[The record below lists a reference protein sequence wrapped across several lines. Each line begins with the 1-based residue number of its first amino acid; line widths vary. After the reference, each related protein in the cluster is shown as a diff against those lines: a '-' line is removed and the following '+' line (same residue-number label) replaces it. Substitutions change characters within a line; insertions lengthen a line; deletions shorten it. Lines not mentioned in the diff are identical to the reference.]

1 MKKVFIKMIAL
12 CFLCCFCLTSC
23 FITNPPTPEPDDSTG
38 DSGNTLP
45 DDENTTPDD
54 SEEVTRPNKPDED
67 PSDDPV
73 DNPGDDPKP
82 EDDQPLKIL
91 FLGNSLMFFND
102 MPGLFRDMATAAG
115 KQVYVD
121 SVTRGSATISD
132 FAREYTDV
140 GAQAY
145 QKIQNER
152 WDYIIIEPSRRITP
166 YENTTYE
173 AELASAHLLQQMAAK
188 AGAKIL
194 LYCVWGNNDGTL
206 TQYDATDPANMIKGQ
221 VHYDYTRKMH
231 VEFLKKVNTEF
242 AEALGGVGVIDAGY
256 AFENSMAL
264 YPNINLY
271 DPDRRH
277 PSLEGSYLAAA
288 CVYATIYKQSPE
300 NIGFTGGTPLYFEM
314 QKTARITVI
323 DKTIPDL
330 TDIPEVIEQV
340 DDPNTY
346 DILFIG
352 SDLIDSYDITTPLTS
367 MVELGQNT
375 ALKIDYVTNTTG
387 VFSKLAQDTT
397 DFGMRDELARVKY
410 DAVILQVSRRCTPSA
425 ADVEASELAALKVIY
440 PIIAENCDNIYLY
453 TLNGSSNAAIFT
465 TASDPVNY
473 SKTGSNENA
482 TAAQMNVYYT
492 DITNAWAEEVGCG
505 VILQGNAWTE
515 FSPSTDAAKGYL
527 RACAIYNSIFEAE
540 VPDGVN
546 TNGIDATVADRI
558 EAVAKKHCL
567 PEEEDT
573 PVVVPEYDT
582 YDVLV
587 IGSKL
592 IDNNNADV
600 TTALSSMVTLGQG
613 KELHIQFISNDVG
626 VLNKLAKADTSDNFY
641 SEYKAAMTERKWDAI
656 VIQISR
662 RITPT
667 GTDVAASELEAL
679 KSIYGTLSDNCHN
692 IYLITL
698 IGSDNATVF
707 TTEGG
712 KIEYS
717 KTDYKESYSAAQ
729 MSEFYTELANEWAE
743 ELGCKVIDQ
752 GQARIKI
759 KTNSDAEKGYLRA
772 CCYYN
777 ALFGEK
783 IPDGASTN
791 NLSADRAQAIAKMV
805 EKVIFNIP
813 PTDLTALNE
822 AIALADQKDENSFT
836 PNSWV
841 AFAQALANAK
851 ALNSD
856 SEQADVDAAIVAL
869 NEAMTSLVARAD
881 FTAMNTAVEAA
892 NSKVQINY
900 TDATWAKLVEALAGV
915 ESINANSSQEEVD
928 AVTNALNDAIDH
940 LVIKADLTALNEA
953 ITLAESKN
961 ADSYT
966 TATWSVLADA
976 LANAKTLDE
985 NSPVDEVGNATV
997 ALNEAIAGLVLKA
1010 DLTALN
1016 EAIASAS
1023 ELNADEYTDAT
1034 WQALQDALNG
1044 ASGLTTE
1051 SVQADVDAAAKSIK
1065 DAIDALAIIPTL
1077 PEYDTYDVLFIGSD
1091 LINDE
1096 YIAPSL
1102 SSMISLGQGKELYLK
1117 YVNDGIGVI
1126 NRLATHDEISS
1137 GNDVYLL
1144 LREALAERRW
1154 DAIIIQFSR
1163 RCTPGSSVVESEF
1176 NALKSIYPI
1185 LTANTDNIYL
1195 FTLNGSENP
1204 SVFTTGDAIAY
1215 TKTGETYTATKD
1227 EMSAFY
1233 QSTVE
1238 DWCEKLGCKSILYGS
1253 AYIDMAPSTDKAKGF
1268 MRALCIYYSV
1278 FGEEMPDGTNVQGTS
1293 SSGVKKIKSAA
1304 AKYCLNA

>member
-38 DSGNTLP
+38 DSDNTLP

-54 SEEVTRPNKPDED
+54 SEEITRPNKPDED

-73 DNPGDDPKP
+73 DNPKP

-115 KQVYVD
+115 KKVYVD

-132 FAREYTDV
+132 FARQYTDV

-145 QKIQNER
+145 QKIENER

-206 TQYDATDPANMIKGQ
+206 TQYDATDPANMVKGQ

-271 DPDRRH
+271 DSDRRH

-288 CVYATIYKQSPE
+288 CVYATIYNQSPE

-323 DKTIPDL
+323 DKIVPDL
-330 TDIPEVIEQV
+330 TDKPEVIEQV

-352 SDLIDSYDITTPLTS
+352 SDLIDSYDIATPLAS

-375 ALKIDYVTNTTG
+375 KLNIKYVTNTTG
-387 VFSKLAQDTT
+387 VFSKLAQETT
-397 DFGMRDELARVKY
+397 DFGMRDALARVKY

-425 ADVEASELAALKVIY
+425 ADVEASELAALKTIY
-440 PIIAENCDNIYLY
+440 PIITENCDNIFLY
-453 TLNGSSNAAIFT
+453 TFNGNANAAIFT

-473 SKTGSNENA
+473 SKTGQSESA

-492 DITNAWAEEVGCG
+492 NITNAWAEEMGCG

-546 TNGIDATVADRI
+546 TNGIDATIADRI
-558 EAVAKKHCL
+558 EAVVSKHCL
-567 PEEEDT
+567 VEEE
-573 PVVVPEYDT
+573 VVPSETPEYDT

-592 IDNNNADV
+592 LDNADA
-600 TTALSSMVTLGQG
+600 TTALTSMISIGQG
-613 KELHIQFISNDVG
+613 KELYLKYVTDSVG
-626 VLNKLAKADTSDNFY
+626 VLNKLAQKDLSDAFY
-641 SEYKAAMTERKWDAI
+641 PDYSAALTERKWDAV

-667 GTDVAASELEAL
+667 GTDVAESELAAL
-679 KSIYGTLSDNCHN
+679 KAIYGDISANCEN

-698 IGSDNATVF
+698 IGADSAVVF
-707 TTEGG
+707 SAADGS
-712 KIEYS
+712 IEYA
-717 KTDYKESYSAAQ
+717 KTDYKESLSAAE
-729 MSEFYTELANEWAE
+729 MSAFYTDLANSWAE

-752 GQARIKI
+752 GKVRIKI
-759 KTNSDAEKGYLRA
+759 ETANDAEKGYLRA

-777 ALFGEK
+777 ALFEDK
-783 IPDGASTN
+783 IPDGALTN
-791 NLSADRAQAIAKMV
+791 NISADRAQAIAKV
-805 EKVIFNIP
+805 AERVIFNIS

-836 PNSWV
+836 PDSWV
-841 AFAQALANAK
+841 AFASALANAK

-856 SEQADVDAAIVAL
+856 SEQTDVDAAIVAL

-881 FTAMNTAVEAA
+881 FTAMNAAVEAA
-892 NSKVQINY
+892 NSKVKINY

-1044 ASGLTTE
+1044 ANGLTTE
-1051 SVQADVDAAAKSIK
+1051 SAQADVDAAAKSIK
-1065 DAIDALAIIPTL
+1065 DAIDALETIPTL
-1077 PEYDTYDVLFIGSD
+1077 PEYDTYDILFIGSD

-1102 SSMISLGQGKELYLK
+1102 SSMISLGQGQELYIK
-1117 YVNDGIGVI
+1117 YVVDGIGVI
-1126 NRLATHDEISS
+1126 NRLANKDDVDDEQ
-1137 GNDVYLL
+1137 NVYVQ
-1144 LREALAERRW
+1144 LRAALEERKW

-1163 RCTPGSSVVESEF
+1163 RCTPGSTVVDSEF

-1195 FTLNGSENP
+1195 FTLNGSSNP
-1204 SVFTTGDAIAY
+1204 TIFATGDEIEY
-1215 TKTGETYTATKD
+1215 TKTGETYTATGL
-1227 EMSAFY
+1227 EMSNFY
-1233 QSTVE
+1233 KETVE
-1238 DWCEKLGCKSILYGS
+1238 AWSAELGCKTILYGS
-1253 AYIDMAPSTDKAKGF
+1253 SYDDGFQPSTSKPKGF
-1268 MRALCIYYSV
+1268 MRALCIYYSI
-1278 FGEEMPDGTNVQGTS
+1278 FGEEMPSGTDVQGTS
-1293 SSGVKKIKSAA
+1293 SSGVTKIKNAA
-1304 AKYCLNA
+1304 AKYCLK